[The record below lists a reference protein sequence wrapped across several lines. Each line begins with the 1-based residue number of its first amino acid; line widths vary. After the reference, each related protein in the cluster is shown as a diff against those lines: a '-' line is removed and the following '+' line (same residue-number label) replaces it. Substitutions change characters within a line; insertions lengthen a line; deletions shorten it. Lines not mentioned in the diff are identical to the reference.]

1 MSLVSQLSREVDAIR
16 KIVAE
21 HTQWR
26 GSCLN
31 LIASENVVSR
41 AVKEMLISDLGNR
54 YAIGFLH
61 NRFYSG
67 TKYIDE
73 LEGITTDLA
82 RRVFEAEHV
91 NYVPISG
98 TMANLVLFNSMT
110 DPGDMVTALSVIDGG
125 HASFRECSKIHG
137 VSLVPL
143 PFSIE
148 EMNIDVGEAEK
159 VIARVKPKIV
169 LLGASEI
176 LFPHP
181 VKEIRQIADGIGSL
195 VAYDSA
201 HVLGLI
207 AGKTFQDPLRE
218 GAEIVTGSTHK
229 TFFGP
234 QGGIILCKGKYAKE
248 IDNAA
253 WQLVNNHHVH
263 RVAGLSVALAEF
275 LAFGKEYAAQV
286 VKNARRLAEELYNMG
301 VPVLGEKNG
310 FTRSHQVIFRGNNNN
325 GDATAKRLE
334 EANIITTKT
343 PLPTDKT
350 EDECSGVRLGTQE
363 VTRLGMGEEEMVEI
377 AKLVKRVAVDRESPA
392 AVREEVKEL
401 MSQFTT
407 VKYSFGDGDS
417 AYRYISL

>member
-1 MSLVSQLSREVDAIR
+1 VRLLSREVEAIR
-16 KIVAE
+16 KIVVE

-31 LIASENVVSR
+31 LIASENVVSK

-61 NRFYSG
+61 NRFYCG

-82 RRVFEAEHV
+82 RRVFDAEHV

-98 TMANLVLFNSMT
+98 TMANLVLFNSLT
-110 DPGDMVTALSVIDGG
+110 EPGEVVTALSVIDGG
-125 HASFRECSKIHG
+125 HASFRETSKIHG

-143 PFSIE
+143 PFSMD

-181 VKEIRQIADGIGSL
+181 VKEIRRIADETGSI

-207 AGKTFQDPLRE
+207 AGKAFQDPLRE
-218 GAEIVTGSTHK
+218 GAEVVTGSTHK

-234 QGGIILCKGKYAKE
+234 QGGIILCKARYAKE

-275 LAFGKEYAAQV
+275 LAFGREYAAQV
-286 VKNARRLAEELYNMG
+286 IRNARRLAEELYNMG

-334 EANIITTKT
+334 EANIVATKT

-350 EDECSGVRLGTQE
+350 EEDCSGVRLGTQE
-363 VTRLGMGEEEMVEI
+363 VTRLGMKEDDMAEI
-377 AKLVKRVAVDRESPA
+377 AKLVKRVAVDRENPA
-392 AVREEVKEL
+392 SVREDVRKL
-401 MSQFTT
+401 ISQFTT
-407 VKYSFGDGDS
+407 VKYAFEEGDE
-417 AYRYISL
+417 AYRHISL